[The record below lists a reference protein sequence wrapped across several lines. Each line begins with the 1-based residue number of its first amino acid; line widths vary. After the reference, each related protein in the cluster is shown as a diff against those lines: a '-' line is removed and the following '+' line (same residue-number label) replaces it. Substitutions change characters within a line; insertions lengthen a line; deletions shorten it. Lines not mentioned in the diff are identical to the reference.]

1 MDCVHLSDRTRAGG
15 VAIRPRTCDAGR
27 SDSSTQARTNIIR
40 LGPLAKDL
48 NPPPLNLVAHVPLHG
63 DGQIFQFIS
72 GGVPGTAMPVWAGT
86 LSDTQMWHLV
96 NYLRTLAEPA
106 ALQ

>member
-1 MDCVHLSDRTRAGG
+1 
-15 VAIRPRTCDAGR
+15 
-27 SDSSTQARTNIIR
+27 
-40 LGPLAKDL
+40 
-48 NPPPLNLVAHVPLHG
+48 
-63 DGQIFQFIS
+63 
-72 GGVPGTAMPVWAGT
+72 MPVWAGT